1 MTSRVR
7 ILVVGLVLAAVAAL
21 AGVGVW
27 RLALRDTSEPV
38 SIGDALRRFRDE
50 AAGAGGRI
58 PPGVYVYATTGFESV
73 SALGGSRHRY
83 PARSTITVRP
93 DPCGVSLR
101 WAALTTRSNRFRLC
115 AEGGGLS
122 LAEWSE
128 EHEFFGQPDR
138 TDWRCGKT
146 VWLPDDPS
154 PGAQSSWRCRS
165 DDTVQTGT
173 LTVVGEGTVL
183 VEGESVGAVRVR
195 ATVRESGAARG
206 RLEEERWLEPETG
219 LPLRIAYRVRTE
231 NASPIGEVTFE
242 ERYELRLLSLEPR
255 L

>member
-1 MTSRVR
+1 VTSRVR
-7 ILVVGLVLAAVAAL
+7 ILVVGLGAAALVAL

-38 SIGDALRRFRDE
+38 SVGDALRRFRDE

-83 PARSTITVRP
+83 PARSTITARP

-101 WAALTTRSNRFRLC
+101 WEALTTRSSTFTLC
-115 AEGGGLS
+115 AGDGELR
-122 LAEWSE
+122 LAAWTE

-138 TDWRCGKT
+138 TEWQCSET
-146 VWLPDDPS
+146 VWLPEGRA
-154 PGAQSSWRCRS
+154 PGARSSWRCRS

-173 LTVVGEGTVL
+173 LTVVGEATVL
-183 VEGESVGAVRVR
+183 VEGEPVRAVRVR
-195 ATVRESGAARG
+195 ATVRETGAARG

-219 LPLRIAYRVRTE
+219 LPLRIVYGVRTE
-231 NASPIGEVTFE
+231 NPSPIGDVTFD
-242 ERYELRLLSLEPR
+242 ERFGLRLLSLEPR
-255 L
+255 T